1 MSRYDDNRNDRP
13 QQRSERDSNDRGR
26 DEPRSSER
34 RDGGSKQPSF
44 IAYQVRE
51 GQDNKAH
58 FNRVGA
64 AFAHKDGQGH
74 DILLDAMPVNGR
86 VTLRTPQER
95 VQDTRDKG
103 KQSAGRE
110 VRQEP
115 GLDYDR

>member
-1 MSRYDDNRNDRP
+1 MSRYDDRNDRP
-13 QQRSERDSNDRGR
+13 ARNESRDAA
-26 DEPRSSER
+26 P
-34 RDGGSKQPSF
+34 KQPSY

-74 DILLDAMPVNGR
+74 DVLLDAMPVNGR
-86 VTLRTPQER
+86 VTLRSPQER
-95 VQDTRDKG
+95 VQDTRDKN
-103 KQSAGRE
+103 KQASNRDVPQA
-110 VRQEP
+110 P

>member
-1 MSRYDDNRNDRP
+1 MSRYDNTNDRP
-13 QQRSERDSNDRGR
+13 QRSDNGRGESRDN
-26 DEPRSSER
+26 
-34 RDGGSKQPSF
+34 GSKQPSY

-74 DILLDAMPVNGR
+74 DVLLDAVPVNGR

-95 VQDTRDKG
+95 IQDTRNNG

>member
-1 MSRYDDNRNDRP
+1 MSQHYDDRP
-13 QQRSERDSNDRGR
+13 QQRGEPQQRNEGR
-26 DEPRSSER
+26 ESA
-34 RDGGSKQPSF
+34 KQPSY

-74 DILLDAMPVNGR
+74 DVLLDAMPVNGR

-95 VQDTRDKG
+95 VQDARNNGKRSSNRD
-103 KQSAGRE
+103 SHR
-110 VRQEP
+110 EP